1 MHIPHFVYLLICL
14 WPFVLFPPFG
24 SYEYTAIHTGV
35 QITLRETEILIGQWG
50 QREGISS
57 LGNGKNKST
66 DRWQYMGFAW
76 HGLLLGFS
84 GRTS

>member
-1 MHIPHFVYLLICL
+1 M
-14 WPFVLFPPFG
+14 
-24 SYEYTAIHTGV
+24 GV

-66 DRWQYMGFAW
+66 DRWRCA
-76 HGLLLGFS
+76 GLLGIAHSLVSLGVLAEDRKVHVFQCLK
-84 GRTS
+84 GTKY